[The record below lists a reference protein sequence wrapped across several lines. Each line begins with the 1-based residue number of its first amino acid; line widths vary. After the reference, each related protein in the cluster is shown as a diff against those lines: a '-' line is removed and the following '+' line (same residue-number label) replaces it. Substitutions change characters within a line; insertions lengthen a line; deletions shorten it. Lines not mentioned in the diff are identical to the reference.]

1 MLVKLIFFPCAIVIE
16 NRTAKEAIHRSSN
29 LVRGHWLSVF
39 LAIVVN
45 ILVFSY
51 FPIDLSS
58 QIIVQLFPTREY
70 AYAEMIGRILG
81 FLVSPLSEVYN
92 VLLFMRLRHL
102 SSAI

>member
-1 MLVKLIFFPCAIVIE
+1 
-16 NRTAKEAIHRSSN
+16 
-29 LVRGHWLSVF
+29 VRGHWLSVF

-81 FLVSPLSEVYN
+81 FLVSPLNEVYN

-102 SSAI
+102 SSGASQFFAKKAKIKSGYV

>member
-1 MLVKLIFFPCAIVIE
+1 
-16 NRTAKEAIHRSSN
+16 
-29 LVRGHWLSVF
+29 VF